1 MTGSPRTAA
10 ALLGLLAVVALA
22 AGCSD
27 GADAP
32 PSPFGA
38 GAGDVDVDT
47 ARLQQLREEAGIPVC
62 PAGLRT
68 EPGAVDGGLPAT
80 TLPCLGGGPA
90 LDLST
95 LRGPLV
101 VNLWA
106 QWCLPCRAELPYF
119 ARLHKAGVD
128 VLGVDFQDTQPELA
142 LSLAADSGVGYPSV
156 ADVEGSLRAPLRVVG
171 MPTTLFVDAD
181 GRVTARLAQE
191 FTSYAELAD
200 AVREHLGV
208 RA

>member
-1 MTGSPRTAA
+1 MTGRLRTAA
-10 ALLGLLAVVALA
+10 MLLGLLAVVAVA
-22 AGCSD
+22 AGCSG

-32 PSPFGA
+32 PSPFGG
-38 GAGDVDVDT
+38 GAGEVDVDS
-47 ARLQQLREEAGIPVC
+47 ARLQQLRDDAGIPEC
-62 PAGLRT
+62 PAGLRIGSG
-68 EPGAVDGGLPAT
+68 PVDGGLPAT

-119 ARLHKAGVD
+119 ARLHDAGVD

-142 LSLAADSGVGYPSV
+142 LSLAAESGVSYPSV
-156 ADVEGSLRAPLRVVG
+156 ADVDGSLRAPLRVAG
-171 MPTTLFVDAD
+171 MPTTVFVDAD

-191 FTSYAELAD
+191 FTSYAELVG

-208 RA
+208 RV